1 MILETPHKRM
11 KLPRILLVM
20 SDVTSVHDDHERC
33 NKQVE
38 KHSEDETSLH
48 REIGNKTSVFGNC
61 EQISTLMSTKCCYNF
76 ALNKKNC
83 ILINVFLQFRICRL
97 YVKVYIASNTEELVV
112 HG

>member
-20 SDVTSVHDDHERC
+20 SDVTSVRD
-33 NKQVE
+33 N
-38 KHSEDETSLH
+38 HSEDETSLH
-48 REIGNKTSVFGNC
+48 REIGDMTSVFSNC

-97 YVKVYIASNTEELVV
+97 YVKVYIASNTE
-112 HG
+112 